1 MDKEEQDKTLS
12 LAENV
17 MSYWPLILI
26 GFGGVLGGLMGGV
39 AAVINLKI
47 MKSERTRPAAY
58 TLALL
63 IGLAAIVLYLIFA
76 IIISTL
82 FFSKTVN

>member
-1 MDKEEQDKTLS
+1 MDKEEQGKTLS

-26 GFGGVLGGLMGGV
+26 GFGGALGGLMGGV

-47 MKSERTRPAAY
+47 MKLS
-58 TLALL
+58 L
-63 IGLAAIVLYLIFA
+63 IHI
-76 IIISTL
+76 
-82 FFSKTVN
+82 